1 MDAESISKFIAR
13 LESIITGAK
22 CGDIESREMLI
33 AYRNVIARDEDISPG
48 SGWDDVYNLVDQC
61 IQDTADNPL
70 A

>member
-1 MDAESISKFIAR
+1 MLNMEGLSRFIAI
-13 LESIITGAK
+13 LETLVLGAK

-33 AYRNVIARDEDISPG
+33 SYR
-48 SGWDDVYNLVDQC
+48 DVLEREGYNREESWEGIWSLVDQC